1 MKIQVKKMDKV
12 IFFLAFIIFLP
23 IICFFGKD
31 VPYQDLSDIFDSLK
45 DTAAI
50 IFAILGAWIAVIYP
64 KDLKA
69 IFHVNNSKDIEATAV
84 FEKLISSLIIVT
96 FTLIIMIASMPI
108 MALIKNIPFFQVYK
122 EYLRQALLLYIYL
135 LTLAQVYALL
145 ATLIPNIKMLID
157 LARAKSSAD
166 VLRRNCSVN
175 DESNNDSHK

>member
-1 MKIQVKKMDKV
+1 MDKV

-23 IICFFGKD
+23 IIWFFGKD
-31 VPYQDLSDIFDSLK
+31 VPYQDLSDVFDSLK

-69 IFHVNNSKDIEATAV
+69 IFHVNNSTDVEATAV

-96 FTLIIMIASMPI
+96 FTLIIMILSMPV
-108 MALIKNIPFFQVYK
+108 MVLIKNIQFFQEYK
-122 EYLRQALLLYIYL
+122 LYLRQALLVYIYL
-135 LTLAQVYALL
+135 LTLAQAYALL

-157 LARAKSSAD
+157 LAKAKSSAAI
-166 VLRRNCSVN
+166 LRRNCSVN
-175 DESNNDSHK
+175 DKKDDN